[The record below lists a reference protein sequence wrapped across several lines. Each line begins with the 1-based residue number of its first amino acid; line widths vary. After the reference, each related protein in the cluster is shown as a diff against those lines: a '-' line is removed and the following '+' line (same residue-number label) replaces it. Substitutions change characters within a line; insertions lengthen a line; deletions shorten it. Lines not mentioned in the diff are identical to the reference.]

1 MSKFALGIDVGGTKV
16 AIATVGEDLSVHQKQ
31 EVMTHA
37 DNGEKLWENIE
48 EVISDFLKTESGSLL
63 GIGVASAGPLDIPQ
77 GTLSP
82 VNIPIWRDFPII
94 SRLKKMSNGSKVALH
109 GDALALAHAEH
120 KIGAG
125 RGLENMLGMVVSTG
139 IGGGLILDGKV
150 FPGETGNSCYI
161 GHHSINFEGRM
172 CACGRKGCVEA
183 YASGPQMVAIAH
195 ENGWAP
201 QLNSFI
207 DLAQSARE
215 GNEIAI
221 DAISQGT
228 RALSVGIVN
237 FVGTLDI
244 NHVVIGGGVAQAGE
258 IFWGPLQKHIET
270 ESKAIGFLK
279 NIQLRKAELER
290 DAGILGAALAVL
302 SQGSME
308 LEKSE
313 RPWGR
318 YEVLQESAAHKV
330 KCIWVL
336 PGKRLSYQRHQKR
349 AEHWFIVQGTAL
361 VTIDGEDRTL
371 GPGATVDFPIGTL
384 HRIANAG
391 SDEVIFVEVQ
401 TGTYFGEDDIERVED
416 DFGR

>member
-1 MSKFALGIDVGGTKV
+1 VSKYALGIDVGGTKV

-31 EVMTHA
+31 EVLTHA
-37 DNGEKLWENIE
+37 DNGEKLWSNIE
-48 EVISDFLKTESGSLL
+48 EVISEFLKTEAGSLL

-82 VNIPIWRDFPII
+82 VNIPIWRNFPII
-94 SRLKKMSNGSKVALH
+94 SRLKQMSGGSKVALH

-172 CACGRKGCVEA
+172 CACGRRGCVEA

-201 QLNSFI
+201 QLDSFI

-215 GNEIAI
+215 GNAIAI

-228 RALSVGIVN
+228 RALSIGIVN

-290 DAGILGAALAVL
+290 DAGVLGAALAVL
-302 SQGSME
+302 S
-308 LEKSE
+308 
-313 RPWGR
+313 
-318 YEVLQESAAHKV
+318 
-330 KCIWVL
+330 
-336 PGKRLSYQRHQKR
+336 
-349 AEHWFIVQGTAL
+349 
-361 VTIDGEDRTL
+361 
-371 GPGATVDFPIGTL
+371 
-384 HRIANAG
+384 
-391 SDEVIFVEVQ
+391 
-401 TGTYFGEDDIERVED
+401 
-416 DFGR
+416 

>member
-1 MSKFALGIDVGGTKV
+1 MSKYALGIDVGGTKV

-31 EVMTHA
+31 EVTTHA

-63 GIGVASAGPLDIPQ
+63 GIGVASAGPLDIPH

-94 SRLKKMSNGSKVALH
+94 SKLKKMSGGSKVALH

-125 RGLENMLGMVVSTG
+125 RGLDNMLGMVVSTG

-161 GHHSINFEGRM
+161 GHHSINFEGRL

-201 QLNSFI
+201 GINSFI

-215 GNEIAI
+215 GNATAI

-228 RALSVGIVN
+228 RALSIGIVN

-258 IFWGPLQKHIET
+258 IFWEPLQKHIET

-279 NIQLRKAELER
+279 NIQLKKAELER
-290 DAGILGAALAVL
+290 DAGILGAALAIL
-302 SQGSME
+302 S
-308 LEKSE
+308 
-313 RPWGR
+313 
-318 YEVLQESAAHKV
+318 
-330 KCIWVL
+330 
-336 PGKRLSYQRHQKR
+336 
-349 AEHWFIVQGTAL
+349 
-361 VTIDGEDRTL
+361 
-371 GPGATVDFPIGTL
+371 
-384 HRIANAG
+384 
-391 SDEVIFVEVQ
+391 
-401 TGTYFGEDDIERVED
+401 
-416 DFGR
+416 

>member
-1 MSKFALGIDVGGTKV
+1 
-16 AIATVGEDLSVHQKQ
+16 
-31 EVMTHA
+31 
-37 DNGEKLWENIE
+37 
-48 EVISDFLKTESGSLL
+48 LL

-82 VNIPIWRDFPII
+82 VNIPIWRNFPII
-94 SRLKKMSNGSKVALH
+94 SRLKQMSGGSKVALH

-172 CACGRKGCVEA
+172 CACGRRGCVEA

-201 QLNSFI
+201 QLDSFI

-215 GNEIAI
+215 GNAIAI

-228 RALSVGIVN
+228 RALSIGIVN

-290 DAGILGAALAVL
+290 DAGVLGAALAVL
-302 SQGSME
+302 S
-308 LEKSE
+308 
-313 RPWGR
+313 
-318 YEVLQESAAHKV
+318 
-330 KCIWVL
+330 
-336 PGKRLSYQRHQKR
+336 
-349 AEHWFIVQGTAL
+349 
-361 VTIDGEDRTL
+361 
-371 GPGATVDFPIGTL
+371 
-384 HRIANAG
+384 
-391 SDEVIFVEVQ
+391 
-401 TGTYFGEDDIERVED
+401 
-416 DFGR
+416 

>member
-1 MSKFALGIDVGGTKV
+1 MSKYALGIDVGGTKV

-31 EVMTHA
+31 EVLTHA
-37 DNGEKLWENIE
+37 DNGEKLWSNIE
-48 EVISDFLKTESGSLL
+48 EVISEFLKTEAGSLL

-82 VNIPIWRDFPII
+82 VNIPIWRNFPII
-94 SRLKKMSNGSKVALH
+94 SRLKQMSGGSKVALH

-172 CACGRKGCVEA
+172 CACGRRGCVEA

-201 QLNSFI
+201 QLDSFI

-215 GNEIAI
+215 GNAIAI

-228 RALSVGIVN
+228 RALSIGIVN

-258 IFWGPLQKHIET
+258 IFWGPLRKHIEN

-279 NIQLRKAELER
+279 NIELKKAELER
-290 DAGILGAALAVL
+290 DAGVLGAALA
-302 SQGSME
+302 
-308 LEKSE
+308 
-313 RPWGR
+313 
-318 YEVLQESAAHKV
+318 
-330 KCIWVL
+330 I
-336 PGKRLSYQRHQKR
+336 
-349 AEHWFIVQGTAL
+349 
-361 VTIDGEDRTL
+361 L
-371 GPGATVDFPIGTL
+371 G
-384 HRIANAG
+384 
-391 SDEVIFVEVQ
+391 
-401 TGTYFGEDDIERVED
+401 
-416 DFGR
+416 

>member
-1 MSKFALGIDVGGTKV
+1 MSKYALGIDVGGTKV

-31 EVMTHA
+31 EVLTHA
-37 DNGEKLWENIE
+37 DNGEKLWSNIE
-48 EVISDFLKTESGSLL
+48 EVISEFLKTEAGSLL

-82 VNIPIWRDFPII
+82 VNIPIWHNFPII
-94 SRLKKMSNGSKVALH
+94 SRLKQMSGGSKVALH

-172 CACGRKGCVEA
+172 CACGRRGCVEA

-201 QLNSFI
+201 QLDSFV

-215 GNEIAI
+215 GNSIAI

-228 RALSVGIVN
+228 RALSIGIVN

-290 DAGILGAALAVL
+290 DAGVLGAALAVL
-302 SQGSME
+302 S
-308 LEKSE
+308 
-313 RPWGR
+313 
-318 YEVLQESAAHKV
+318 
-330 KCIWVL
+330 
-336 PGKRLSYQRHQKR
+336 
-349 AEHWFIVQGTAL
+349 
-361 VTIDGEDRTL
+361 
-371 GPGATVDFPIGTL
+371 
-384 HRIANAG
+384 
-391 SDEVIFVEVQ
+391 
-401 TGTYFGEDDIERVED
+401 
-416 DFGR
+416 

>member
-1 MSKFALGIDVGGTKV
+1 MSKYALGIDVGGTKV

-31 EVMTHA
+31 EVLTHA
-37 DNGEKLWENIE
+37 DNGEKLWSNIE
-48 EVISDFLKTESGSLL
+48 EVISEFLKTEAGSLL

-82 VNIPIWRDFPII
+82 VNIPIWRNFPII
-94 SRLKKMSNGSKVALH
+94 SRLKQMSGGSKVALH

-172 CACGRKGCVEA
+172 CACGRRGCVEA

-201 QLNSFI
+201 QLDSFI

-215 GNEIAI
+215 GNAIAI

-228 RALSVGIVN
+228 RALSIGIVN

-290 DAGILGAALAVL
+290 DAGVLGAALAVL
-302 SQGSME
+302 S
-308 LEKSE
+308 
-313 RPWGR
+313 
-318 YEVLQESAAHKV
+318 
-330 KCIWVL
+330 
-336 PGKRLSYQRHQKR
+336 
-349 AEHWFIVQGTAL
+349 
-361 VTIDGEDRTL
+361 
-371 GPGATVDFPIGTL
+371 
-384 HRIANAG
+384 
-391 SDEVIFVEVQ
+391 
-401 TGTYFGEDDIERVED
+401 
-416 DFGR
+416 

>member
-1 MSKFALGIDVGGTKV
+1 MSKYALGIDVGGTKV

-31 EVMTHA
+31 EVLTHA
-37 DNGEKLWENIE
+37 DNGEKLWSNIE
-48 EVISDFLKTESGSLL
+48 EVISEFLKTEAGSLL

-82 VNIPIWRDFPII
+82 VNIPIWRNFPII
-94 SRLKKMSNGSKVALH
+94 SRLKQMSGGSKVALH

-172 CACGRKGCVEA
+172 CACGRRGCVEA

-195 ENGWAP
+195 EDGWAP
-201 QLNSFI
+201 QLDSFI

-215 GNEIAI
+215 GNAIAI

-228 RALSVGIVN
+228 RALSIGIVN

-290 DAGILGAALAVL
+290 DAGVLGAALAVL
-302 SQGSME
+302 S
-308 LEKSE
+308 
-313 RPWGR
+313 
-318 YEVLQESAAHKV
+318 
-330 KCIWVL
+330 
-336 PGKRLSYQRHQKR
+336 
-349 AEHWFIVQGTAL
+349 
-361 VTIDGEDRTL
+361 
-371 GPGATVDFPIGTL
+371 
-384 HRIANAG
+384 
-391 SDEVIFVEVQ
+391 
-401 TGTYFGEDDIERVED
+401 
-416 DFGR
+416 

>member
-1 MSKFALGIDVGGTKV
+1 MSKYALGIDVGGTKV

-31 EVMTHA
+31 EVLTHA
-37 DNGEKLWENIE
+37 DNGEKLWSNIE
-48 EVISDFLKTESGSLL
+48 EVISEFLKTEAGSLL

-82 VNIPIWRDFPII
+82 VNIPIWRNFPII
-94 SRLKKMSNGSKVALH
+94 SRLKQMSGGSKVALH

-161 GHHSINFEGRM
+161 GHHSINFAGRM
-172 CACGRKGCVEA
+172 CACGRRGCVEA

-201 QLNSFI
+201 QLDSFI

-215 GNEIAI
+215 GNAIAI

-228 RALSVGIVN
+228 RALSIGIVN

-290 DAGILGAALAVL
+290 DAGVLGAALAVL
-302 SQGSME
+302 S
-308 LEKSE
+308 
-313 RPWGR
+313 
-318 YEVLQESAAHKV
+318 
-330 KCIWVL
+330 
-336 PGKRLSYQRHQKR
+336 
-349 AEHWFIVQGTAL
+349 
-361 VTIDGEDRTL
+361 
-371 GPGATVDFPIGTL
+371 
-384 HRIANAG
+384 
-391 SDEVIFVEVQ
+391 
-401 TGTYFGEDDIERVED
+401 
-416 DFGR
+416 

>member
-1 MSKFALGIDVGGTKV
+1 MNKFALGIDVGGTKV

-48 EVISDFLKTESGSLL
+48 EVISDFLNSESGSLL
-63 GIGVASAGPLDIPQ
+63 GIGVASAGPLNIPQ

-125 RGLENMLGMVVSTG
+125 RGLDNMIGMVVSTG

-161 GHHSINFEGRM
+161 GHHSINFEGRV

-183 YASGPQMVAIAH
+183 YSSGPQMVAIAH

-201 QLNSFI
+201 QLDSFI

-215 GNEIAI
+215 GNTIAI

-228 RALSVGIVN
+228 RALSIGIVN

-258 IFWGPLQKHIET
+258 IFWEPLQKHIET

-302 SQGSME
+302 S
-308 LEKSE
+308 
-313 RPWGR
+313 
-318 YEVLQESAAHKV
+318 
-330 KCIWVL
+330 
-336 PGKRLSYQRHQKR
+336 
-349 AEHWFIVQGTAL
+349 
-361 VTIDGEDRTL
+361 
-371 GPGATVDFPIGTL
+371 
-384 HRIANAG
+384 
-391 SDEVIFVEVQ
+391 
-401 TGTYFGEDDIERVED
+401 
-416 DFGR
+416 

>member
-1 MSKFALGIDVGGTKV
+1 MSKYALGIDVGGTKV

-31 EVMTHA
+31 EVLTHA
-37 DNGEKLWENIE
+37 DNGEKLWSNIE
-48 EVISDFLKTESGSLL
+48 EVISEFLKTEAGSLL

-82 VNIPIWRDFPII
+82 VNIPIWRNFPII
-94 SRLKKMSNGSKVALH
+94 SRLKQMSGGSKVALH

-172 CACGRKGCVEA
+172 CACGRRGCVEA

-201 QLNSFI
+201 QLDSFI

-215 GNEIAI
+215 GNAIAI

-228 RALSVGIVN
+228 RALSIGIVN

-258 IFWGPLQKHIET
+258 IFWGPLQRHIET

-290 DAGILGAALAVL
+290 DAGVLGAALAVL
-302 SQGSME
+302 S
-308 LEKSE
+308 
-313 RPWGR
+313 
-318 YEVLQESAAHKV
+318 
-330 KCIWVL
+330 
-336 PGKRLSYQRHQKR
+336 
-349 AEHWFIVQGTAL
+349 
-361 VTIDGEDRTL
+361 
-371 GPGATVDFPIGTL
+371 
-384 HRIANAG
+384 
-391 SDEVIFVEVQ
+391 
-401 TGTYFGEDDIERVED
+401 
-416 DFGR
+416 

>member
-1 MSKFALGIDVGGTKV
+1 MSKYALGIDVGGTKV

-31 EVMTHA
+31 EVLTHA
-37 DNGEKLWENIE
+37 DNGEKLWSNIE
-48 EVISDFLKTESGSLL
+48 EVISEFLKTEAGSLL

-82 VNIPIWRDFPII
+82 VNIPIWRNFPII
-94 SRLKKMSNGSKVALH
+94 SRLKQMSGGSKVALH

-172 CACGRKGCVEA
+172 CACGRRGCVEA

-201 QLNSFI
+201 QLDSFV

-215 GNEIAI
+215 GNSIAI

-228 RALSVGIVN
+228 RALSIGIVN

-290 DAGILGAALAVL
+290 DAGVLGAALAVL
-302 SQGSME
+302 S
-308 LEKSE
+308 
-313 RPWGR
+313 
-318 YEVLQESAAHKV
+318 
-330 KCIWVL
+330 
-336 PGKRLSYQRHQKR
+336 
-349 AEHWFIVQGTAL
+349 
-361 VTIDGEDRTL
+361 
-371 GPGATVDFPIGTL
+371 
-384 HRIANAG
+384 
-391 SDEVIFVEVQ
+391 
-401 TGTYFGEDDIERVED
+401 
-416 DFGR
+416 